1 MGANRFKWATDGKA
15 NNHAVFSGEFYRF
28 TFLTDRLVRIEY
40 DKEGIFEDRPSQSF
54 FTRNL
59 PVPNFIASVDENDV
73 LRIETEHIVFTYKK
87 GAPFSASSL
96 QIKLK
101 EPPATV
107 WHYGETP
114 ETLKGTTRTLDW
126 ADGEIPLSEGVVAR
140 GGIAVVDDT
149 DSLVLDENGWL
160 TNRNPD
166 TKDIYV
172 FCYGHDYKAAIRDLY
187 KVTGTPAML
196 PQYALGNWWSRYYN
210 YTQEE
215 YQNLL
220 LRFKKEN
227 IPFSV
232 AIVDMDWHIVDI
244 KKEDGTRDNRGWTG
258 YTWNDQLFPDYK
270 GFLSFLK
277 DQKVR
282 TALNLHPAAG
292 IGPHEKQYEEFAAAV
307 GIDPATKEWVP
318 FDILNP
324 EFAEKYFDILHH
336 PYEDE
341 GVDFWWMDWQ
351 QGNNFSKLYSESIK
365 EKGLEKVDPLWILN
379 HLHTIDMTR
388 NGKRPM
394 LFSRYSG
401 IGSHRYQI
409 GFSGDAIRTWKSLQ
423 FQPQFTA
430 TASNVGYSWW
440 SHDIG
445 GFMYGY
451 RDDEL
456 VLRWMQLGV
465 FSPINRLHST
475 KSEFAGKEP
484 WNLAPEYSKIACDW
498 LRFRHKLIPYIYTMN
513 YRNHN
518 ELSPMIQPMYY
529 SYPECDAAY
538 EMKNQYMFG
547 TEIMVA
553 PATEKSDPI
562 SLLSKV
568 NVWFPEGEWYDYFTG
583 FKYEGNK
590 KCEIYRSLTEY
601 PVFMKAGAILPTY
614 RYYPDNELIN
624 RDELNIEVFPGASN
638 EFTLYQDEGDG
649 ERYKEGHFATT
660 KMKLDWS
667 ETPKFTIESAEGDL
681 KVIPKKRTYTVK
693 FRALDKAPQINV
705 KLNGRTAKYAVDYD
719 AVTETATVVV
729 TAKSVETIEFEL
741 VGVEVTQNKNAEKRA
756 FDILMHAQCEY
767 AAKAKLWEHFNERDL
782 RFLRNYNQELVPLV
796 SAVRECGKIYP
807 KQ

>member
-15 NNHAVFSGEFYRF
+15 NNHATFSGEFYRF

-40 DKEGIFEDRPSQSF
+40 DKEGVFEDRPSQSF

-114 ETLKGTTRTLDW
+114 TSLKGTARTLDG
-126 ADGEIPLSEGVVAR
+126 ADGKIPLGEGVVSR
-140 GGIAVVDDT
+140 SGISVVDDS

-160 TNRNPD
+160 ANRNPD

-172 FCYGHDYKAAIRDLY
+172 FCYGHDYKSAIRDLY
-187 KVTGTPAML
+187 KVTGAPALL
-196 PQYALGNWWSRYYN
+196 PRYALGNWWSRYYN
-210 YTQEE
+210 YTEEE
-215 YQNLL
+215 YKNLL
-220 LRFKKEN
+220 LRFKNEN

-244 KKEDGTRDNRGWTG
+244 KNEDGSRDSRGWTG
-258 YTWNDQLFPDYK
+258 YTWNEELFPDHK
-270 GFLSFLK
+270 GFLNFLK
-277 DQKVR
+277 ENNVH

-307 GIDPATKEWVP
+307 GIDPATKEWIP

-351 QGNNFSKLYSESIK
+351 QGNNFSKLYSEAIK
-365 EKGLEKVDPLWILN
+365 EKGLEKADPLWILN
-379 HLHTIDMTR
+379 HLHTIDAAR
-388 NGKRPM
+388 GGKRPM
-394 LFSRYSG
+394 LFSRYAG
-401 IGSHRYQI
+401 IGSHRYSI
-409 GFSGDAIRTWKSLQ
+409 GFSGDSKRTWKSLE
-423 FQPQFTA
+423 FQPYFTA

-451 RDDEL
+451 KDDEL
-456 VLRWMQLGV
+456 LVRWMQLGV

-484 WNLAPEYSKIACDW
+484 WNLQPEHSKIACDW

-513 YRNHN
+513 YKNHT
-518 ELSPMIQPMYY
+518 ELTPMIQPMYY
-529 SYPECDAAY
+529 SYPECDEAY
-538 EMKNQYMFG
+538 EYKKQYMFG
-547 TEIMVA
+547 SELMVA
-553 PATEKSDPI
+553 PISEKQDPV
-562 SLLSKV
+562 SLLSRAE
-568 NVWFPEGEWYDYFTG
+568 VWLPEGEWYDYFTG

-590 KCEIYRSLTEY
+590 TCEVYRHLAEY
-601 PVFMKAGAILPTY
+601 PVFAKAGAIIPTY
-614 RYYPDNELIN
+614 KYYPDNELIN
-624 RDELNIEVFPGASN
+624 RDEMTVEVFPGATN

-660 KMKLDWS
+660 SMKLDWS

-681 KVIPKKRTYTVK
+681 KVIPKKRNFKVK
-693 FRALDKAPQINV
+693 FRGLSASPQINV
-705 KLNGRTAKYAVDYD
+705 RLNGRTAKFAVDYD
-719 AVTETATVVV
+719 AATETATVVV

-741 VGVEVTQNKNAEKRA
+741 EGVQVTQNKNAAKRA
-756 FDILMHAQCEY
+756 YDIILHAQCEY
-767 AAKAKLWEHFNERDL
+767 DAKDKLWENFKEGDY
-782 RFLRNYNQELVPLV
+782 RFLRNYGYDLVGLTDALRELGSLL
-796 SAVRECGKIYP
+796 SK
-807 KQ
+807 